1 MRNTAALNYAF
12 LCFQI
17 LDSFVRSYFKTSFPE
32 ASLQRILDSFNKL
45 LYVFYVFFIPLCIY
59 NQVFSLIWPYNDR
72 VINIIKSES
81 STGLYNSQKTQG
93 LDPHLLKSPRIVTV
107 LSRK

>member
-1 MRNTAALNYAF
+1 MYSLF
-12 LCFQI
+12 HC
-17 LDSFVRSYFKTSFPE
+17 
-32 ASLQRILDSFNKL
+32 ASTIKF
-45 LYVFYVFFIPLCIY
+45 
-59 NQVFSLIWPYNDR
+59 FSLIWPYNDR